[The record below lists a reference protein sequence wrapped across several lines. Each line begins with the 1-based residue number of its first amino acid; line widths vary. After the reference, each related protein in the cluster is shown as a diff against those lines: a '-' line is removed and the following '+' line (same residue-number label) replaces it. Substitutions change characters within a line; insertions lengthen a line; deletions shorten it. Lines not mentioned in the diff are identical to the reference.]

1 MSYKLPVSVVIVS
14 FNTKDLTRKALQA
27 LYNSRVLP
35 EQVILVDNN
44 SHDGSAQMVREEFPQ
59 VLLVESKENLGFAKG
74 NNRAIKEAAIQP
86 FVWLLNSDTET
97 GNRTLEQL
105 FAYMEAHPEIGALGP
120 QLIYPDNRLQSVG
133 GYFPSILNV
142 FYYLFPFLYFL
153 PQAWRAHFK
162 SIALFPQSI
171 PERGLDLEY
180 VTGAALLLRRT
191 ALDQVGLM
199 SEDYFMYFEETDMCW
214 RMKKAGWKIR
224 AIPTDPV
231 VHVYGG
237 SFKSTYDKKRLK
249 LFQESLA
256 IFVKKNFSGMK
267 KNIIL
272 LELFCFGNISILLKK
287 FKR

>member
-27 LYNSRVLP
+27 LYNSHVLP

-74 NNRAIKEAAIQP
+74 NNRAIKEAATQP

-142 FYYLFPFLYFL
+142 FYYLFPFVYFL

-180 VTGAALLLRRT
+180 ATGAALLLRRT

>member
-27 LYNSRVLP
+27 LYNSHVLP

-74 NNRAIKEAAIQP
+74 NNRAIKEVATQP

-105 FAYMEAHPEIGALGP
+105 VAYMEAHPEIGALGP

>member
-1 MSYKLPVSVVIVS
+1 
-14 FNTKDLTRKALQA
+14 
-27 LYNSRVLP
+27 
-35 EQVILVDNN
+35 
-44 SHDGSAQMVREEFPQ
+44 MVREEFPQ

-74 NNRAIKEAAIQP
+74 NNRAIKEAATQP

>member
-27 LYNSRVLP
+27 LYNSHVLP

-74 NNRAIKEAAIQP
+74 NNRAIKEAATQP

-105 FAYMEAHPEIGALGP
+105 VAYMEAHPEIGALGP

-142 FYYLFPFLYFL
+142 FYYLFPFVYFL

-180 VTGAALLLRRT
+180 ATGAALLLRRT